1 MSRVAARPTHIIEA
15 RYETDRGRPRAAR
28 AADILTARLVGVDAA
43 RKEILAVAVTGD
55 PEGEGRGPTREG

>member
-43 RKEILAVAVTGD
+43 RKEIVAAAGD